1 VSPSRITIR
10 PLDGLALLSLD
21 RRELGIRQAALKRM
35 FDVVVGTI
43 LFVIAVPV
51 MGIVAVLVRIT
62 SRGPALFRQERV
74 GKGGKPFVMYKF
86 RSMVKG
92 AEELHEQLVQESG
105 ADTVLFKLREDPRV
119 TPVGRVLRRWAFDEL
134 PQLWNVV
141 KGDMSLVGP
150 RPALPGETA
159 RYSNRLRTRLQVKP
173 GLTGLWQVNGRHELP
188 FADYIRYD
196 LFYVEN
202 WSLGLDLYV
211 IGKTLPALLARRGSY

>member
-1 VSPSRITIR
+1 
-10 PLDGLALLSLD
+10 
-21 RRELGIRQAALKRM
+21 
-35 FDVVVGTI
+35 
-43 LFVIAVPV
+43 